1 MTQGTEGSTQVQKAP
16 VKASGGLDFWLGAS
30 LSWYSLETG
39 IRQSC
44 AWGGWCPKA
53 SSAKPPVWCYFPRGD
68 LS

>member
-44 AWGGWCPKA
+44 AWGGGAPRLHLP
-53 SSAKPPVWCYFPRGD
+53 SLLYGVTFPEEI
-68 LS
+68 